1 LIVHDEK
8 ATPKEAKS
16 RTAFARIAKRRSL
29 PTIHKLDAAR
39 IDVCFFVRIERCYAF
54 DAVAGVLEYRSMPRQ
69 SGVRRCRCS
78 QQNVQKFPD
87 MRDEQTATLLDYY
100 TSHQAST
107 QWRAFLTALAQEFE
121 TQLETAQLRELMAR
135 IGVRFADAHPAGAC
149 ATLDDLA
156 SFFNT
161 TWSSLDWGFVNLV
174 EQDDYL
180 AIEHFCAPLA
190 AFGTA
195 AATWTPAFLEGAY
208 QRWLDELGAGGLDLR
223 QVETGERHAFEFR
236 LAKTA

>member
-1 LIVHDEK
+1 
-8 ATPKEAKS
+8 
-16 RTAFARIAKRRSL
+16 
-29 PTIHKLDAAR
+29 
-39 IDVCFFVRIERCYAF
+39 
-54 DAVAGVLEYRSMPRQ
+54 MPRQ
-69 SGVRRCRCS
+69 SGVCRRLCS
-78 QQNVQKFPD
+78 QRNVKKFPD
-87 MRDEQTATLLDYY
+87 MRDEHTATLLDYY
-100 TSHQAST
+100 TRQQAST

-135 IGVRFADAHPAGAC
+135 IGVRFADAHPARAC

-190 AFGTA
+190 AFGEA
-195 AATWTPAFLEGAY
+195 AGRWTPAFLQGAY
-208 QRWLDELGAGGLDLR
+208 QRWLDELGAGDLALL
-223 QVETGERHAFEFR
+223 QVETGDQHAFEFR